1 MKYVKL
7 TPKSGLM
14 DLMLAALMFGA
25 VLIIFSKEVLGS

>member
-7 TPKSGLM
+7 APINRFM

-25 VLIIFSKEVLGS
+25 VLIIFSREVLGS